1 MNDTYNNTKL
11 KVFSLSSNVA
21 LAEEI
26 VHHIGIDLGK
36 SSVKTFSDGEIQI
49 NIEESIRGC
58 DVFLIQSTYDP
69 VEDHIMELLIMIDAL
84 KRASARS
91 INVVMPY
98 YGYARQDRK
107 SRAREPITAKLIAD
121 LIQKAGA
128 NRMISIDLH
137 APQAQGFFD
146 IPVDPITSVPIIGS
160 YLEAKQLEDIVVV
173 APDHSSVSRA
183 RQLADQLKAP
193 IAIVDRRGP
202 RDSASTI
209 NIVGDVADKT
219 AIIIDDI
226 IDTGRRITTSAEAL
240 KNHGTREVYAC
251 STHPV
256 LSGIAVNK
264 IAESCIKE
272 LIVTNT
278 IPLPENKQLDKITQL
293 TVAPVVAEAIIRL
306 YEQQSISSLYI

>member
-1 MNDTYNNTKL
+1 MNDTYHDTKL
-11 KVFSLSSNVA
+11 KVFSLSSNVP

-69 VEDHIMELLIMIDAL
+69 VEDHIMELLIMTDAL

-91 INVVMPY
+91 INIVMPY

-128 NRMISIDLH
+128 TRMISIDLH

-146 IPVDPITSVPIIGS
+146 IPVDPITAVPIIGS
-160 YLEAKQLEDIVVV
+160 YLEAKELEDVVVV

-240 KNHGTREVYAC
+240 KNHGTKEVYAC
-251 STHPV
+251 TTHPV

-264 IAESCIKE
+264 IAESYIKE

-278 IPLPENKQLDKITQL
+278 IPLPEDKQLDNITQL